1 MRIITYNDLPLD
13 GGCVLA
19 IGVFD
24 GVHVG
29 HASLLEKA
37 KKEADAANVPL
48 VVFTFEETPKN
59 EYSKHIS
66 SSSEKTLLL
75 EKCGADMVYFA
86 SFDACR
92 GMTPDIFVNDVLV
105 GLFGVKCVV
114 CGYDFRFGVN
124 RSGDAACLT
133 SLLENHGR
141 TAVVIPPVYVSD
153 EVVSSTLIRRYISE
167 GDMEKASLLLGYG
180 YSFTLPVEEGNHIGR
195 TMGFPTINQ
204 RFPAYRLAPSFGVYA
219 CECTFD
225 GITLQGVADIGVK
238 PTVTDKNEII
248 CESHLFGSVGELYGK
263 TVKTV
268 LFKKLRSEKKFV
280 SLSILKEAIAADT
293 DAAKRY
299 FANKK

>member
-1 MRIITYNDLPLD
+1 MKIITYNDLPLQN
-13 GGCVLA
+13 GCVLA

-29 HASLLEKA
+29 HASLLAMA
-37 KKEADAANVPL
+37 KKEAEAENVPL

-75 EKCGADMVYFA
+75 EKFGADMVYFA
-86 SFDACR
+86 SFGACR
-92 GMTPDIFVNDVLV
+92 DMTPEIFTNDVLV
-105 GLFGVKCVV
+105 GLFRVKCVV
-114 CGYDFRFGVN
+114 CGYDFRFGAN

-133 SLLENHGR
+133 ALLEKKGR
-141 TAVVIPPVYVSD
+141 NTVVVPPVYVGD
-153 EVVSSTLIRRYISE
+153 EIVSSTLIRRCVSD
-167 GDMEKASLLLGYG
+167 GDMEKASRLLGYG

-195 TMGFPTINQ
+195 TMGFPTVNQ
-204 RFPAYRLAPSFGVYA
+204 RFPDYRLAPSFGVYA

-225 GITLQGVADIGVK
+225 GITMQGVADIGVK
-238 PTVTDKNEII
+238 PTVTDKNEVI

-263 TVKTV
+263 VVKTV
-268 LFKKLRSEKKFV
+268 LFKKLRSERKFS
-280 SLSILKEAIAADT
+280 SLSELREAIAADT